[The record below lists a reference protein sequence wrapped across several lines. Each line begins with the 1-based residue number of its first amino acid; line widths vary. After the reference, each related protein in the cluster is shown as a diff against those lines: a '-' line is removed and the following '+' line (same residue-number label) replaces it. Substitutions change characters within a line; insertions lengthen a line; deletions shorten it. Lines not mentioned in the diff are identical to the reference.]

1 MELKIFKHAKK
12 FLPIIGLILFTYVI
26 YSLDLQD
33 IKEAFLAVK
42 PVFIVLSLCITIPR
56 ALIRNYAWRL
66 IQKEQK
72 IKLSYFKSLKILLI
86 GLFYGCI
93 TPGYTGQM
101 VRIPYMKEKTGEPY
115 GKLFINTFMETA
127 VHTSSLYIMLLFG
140 ALLISTSLPQVFY
153 GVIIWVV
160 TFFVFILFF
169 VNKNRGEKILGFLIK
184 YFVPKKAKN
193 ILNDFVGTFYED
205 FPKIRNLFF
214 PFLLGITT
222 WILIFSQYYILVIAL
237 NLEIPYLHFLLLFT
251 VANVISF
258 IPISFGGIG
267 TREFAA
273 VFIFTTLYDV
283 GGAEVF
289 VVSLLGFL
297 ITDMSMGVA
306 GFFASLTEV
315 KPKKTF

>member
-12 FLPIIGLILFTYVI
+12 FLPIIGLILFIYVI

-42 PVFIVLSLCITIPR
+42 PVFILLSLCITIPR
-56 ALIRNYAWRL
+56 ALIRNYAWKL

-72 IKLSYFKSLKILLI
+72 IKISYFRSLKILLI

-140 ALLISTSLPQVFY
+140 ALLISTTLPQVVY
-153 GVIIWVV
+153 GIIIWVFA
-160 TFFVFILFF
+160 FFVFILFF
-169 VNKNRGEKILGFLIK
+169 INKNRGKKFFRFLIG

-193 ILNDFVGTFYED
+193 ILKDFVGTFYED
-205 FPKIRNLFF
+205 FPRIRKLIF

-222 WILIFSQYYILVIAL
+222 WVLIFSQYYILVIAL
-237 NLEIPYLHFLLLFT
+237 DLEIPYLHFLLLFP

-258 IPISFGGIG
+258 IPISFAGVG

-273 VFIFTTLYDV
+273 VFIFTTLYEV